1 MTTKTAVTVRQ
12 SDAHPDRETVVLDGP
27 RFAWFRADAGTVSEG
42 DTVRIENGSFAGVVG
57 DE

>member
-42 DTVRIENGSFAGVVG
+42 DTVRIENGSFAGVV
-57 DE
+57 E